1 MKLVTKL
8 ASSVIISL
16 GLLSSASFAKSEVIP
31 SFENDPIFKDFQKL
45 QEDMNRVFEK
55 FNSSAFDEDLRDK
68 FFKDYTFS
76 SPKADLKDAK
86 DHYEVKVDLP
96 GNDNAN
102 INVKV
107 KGNILNID
115 ATAKKVEVKK
125 DDKFI
130 KQERFVGAVHRSLT
144 LPDDADGEKLTTDY
158 KDGVLTVIIPKKK

>member
-1 MKLVTKL
+1 MRVVTKL
-8 ASSVIISL
+8 VSSLFLASVLFSL
-16 GLLSSASFAKSEVIP
+16 PVSAKSEVV
-31 SFENDPIFKDFQKL
+31 SGFENDPIFKDFQKL
-45 QEDMNRVFEK
+45 QEDMNKVFEK
-55 FNSSAFDEDLRDK
+55 FNSSAFDKDLRDK

-115 ATAKKVEVKK
+115 ATAKKVEEKK
-125 DDKFI
+125 SDKFI